1 VATDAFYGITKF
13 ADETFTAGNRYDCD
27 HEVANRLIKLGFTD
41 TGGTACDSFQGM
53 PCSGHQVAIIISQII
68 GDGLDI
74 GGC

>member
-1 VATDAFYGITKF
+1 
-13 ADETFTAGNRYDCD
+13 
-27 HEVANRLIKLGFTD
+27 LGFTD
-41 TGGTACDSFQGM
+41 TGGTACDSSQGM